1 MYRMTL
7 FRLLDSRVSLQ
18 NSSITCV
25 KFRDLL
31 LVNWNLLVNI
41 QEYDCM
47 LFLLQY
53 LQASDTKEKQHHF
66 KSPYTDV
73 VRYWF
78 PRFLLLYRL

>member
-1 MYRMTL
+1 MTL
-7 FRLLDSRVSLQ
+7 FRLLDTRGSLQ

-41 QEYDCM
+41 QEYDFM

-53 LQASDTKEKQHHF
+53 LQESDTKDNTISKVLELMWYVTCFHAF
-66 KSPYTDV
+66 
-73 VRYWF
+73 F
-78 PRFLLLYRL
+78 CFYRL